1 LQKQLDKRWEC
12 EYELKEECGKPKNI
26 VKEVKVSHV

>member
-12 EYELKEECGKPKNI
+12 ESELKEECGKPKDI
-26 VKEVKVSHV
+26 VKGG